1 MAVGKKLEE
10 LLKLRE
16 MNVNQLSLYT
26 GINPQTMYSIIKR
39 DNMKVNLDDLQKIA
53 KFLNVPLE
61 YFLSS
66 DIITECEN
74 KTEKL
79 AKVIK
84 ESGLTYAELSEKCG
98 ISKSALQRY
107 ANGETPNIPLNRV
120 EAIAKALNIDALAL
134 FGWEIPAQKEEIPAN
149 NNLIIGEQMNDLSI
163 RENIKNNLNK
173 YLKIRGISKK
183 EFAQKLGVGP
193 SSVSNWLSGVNAPD
207 IDLIAEIC
215 KVLNISIYEL
225 LGYSEE
231 AQPRK
236 EPPTEIQQIYDE
248 LPPEGRHSLK
258 LFARALL
265 EDSKK

>member
-1 MAVGKKLEE
+1 
-10 LLKLRE
+10 
-16 MNVNQLSLYT
+16 
-26 GINPQTMYSIIKR
+26 MYNIS
-39 DNMKVNLDDLQKIA
+39 
-53 KFLNVPLE
+53 
-61 YFLSS
+61 
-66 DIITECEN
+66 
-74 KTEKL
+74 EKL
-79 AKVIK
+79 AEVIK

-134 FGWEIPAQKEEIPAN
+134 FGWEIPAQGEHMN
-149 NNLIIGEQMNDLSI
+149 NLSI

-183 EFAQKLGVGP
+183 EFALKLGVGP

-248 LPPEGRHSLK
+248 LPPDGQHSLK

-265 EDSKK
+265 EDSKKN